1 MFAKRIFSIVSAIG
15 LVMAFSSAAMAQK
28 PGPRLARMKN
38 ALALN
43 DTQVN
48 DIKDLLKRHRQ
59 AAFPLRQDLRATNRD
74 LRAAIEAT
82 EPSPGAVGR
91 IVMVRHSL
99 KKQLRQLGIKLRRDI
114 AATLTPEQKQKFGQR
129 GTRRQRAT
137 G

>member
-1 MFAKRIFSIVSAIG
+1 MFAKRIFSIGSTIC
-15 LVMAFSSAAMAQK
+15 LVLAFSTAAMAQK

-38 ALALN
+38 ALALT

-48 DIKDLLKRHRQ
+48 DIRDLLKKHRE
-59 AAFPLRQDLRATNRD
+59 ASFPVRQDLRATNRD
-74 LRAAIEAT
+74 LRAARESI
-82 EPSPGAVGR
+82 EPSPCSVGQ

-99 KKQLRQLGIKLRRDI
+99 KKQLRQLGVKLRRDI

-129 GTRRQRAT
+129 GARRQRAR